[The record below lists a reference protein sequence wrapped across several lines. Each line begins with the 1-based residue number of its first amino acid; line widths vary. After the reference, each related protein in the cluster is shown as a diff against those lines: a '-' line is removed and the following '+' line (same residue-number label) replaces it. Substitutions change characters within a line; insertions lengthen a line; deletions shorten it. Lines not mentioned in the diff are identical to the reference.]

1 MKELPKASPA
11 VRPVRGRTAR
21 IAHAHPRT
29 TAALDM
35 ATMLSGSGMLT
46 RSPPPDEVDES
57 ERRQPMVGGRGN
69 RSLTVSPDSY
79 DAAART
85 VEAVLSAGTA
95 VRRYWFTEELEISDE
110 AIDLARVAGGVC
122 PLLDTHNQYQLDAVI
137 GRVLSV
143 RVEDGQLIGVLQ
155 FADTP
160 AGRDIEA
167 RVAAGEIRAISI
179 GYRVTKWQI
188 TATDDTD
195 HETWRAV
202 AWELLEAS
210 FVSVPADPNAV
221 VRSAPQHSAHGSQ
234 EEDDMRRNLPGGAA
248 AAAPAQTTAAAA
260 PATETTRAADPA
272 APAAPANAAP
282 VVDDQGQRQQ
292 QPATINGSAVRTAA
306 TNAGLDAEVVM
317 ELLERHADTP
327 FTRDALMADI
337 GRRFAE
343 RDTNVRTVNRV
354 PATAGNGVTMA
365 RAMGDALFHRMSPG
379 SELSADARNFRGM
392 SLLRMAEEYLGS
404 SGISMRGMTAHE
416 IAERAL
422 HSTSDF
428 PALMGNAMNRRLRS
442 AYEENQP
449 SYRRWARRAPNAPD
463 FRSIDVIQTSAMP
476 DLLKV
481 NEAGEFKY
489 GTISDGK
496 VSYAVVT
503 YGRIIGITRQ
513 TLINDDLRALERLT
527 TGFAGSAA
535 RLENR
540 TVYSQLTANPTM
552 SYDSTALFHASHG
565 NLAGAGGAISATT
578 LGAGRTAMRLQK
590 GLQQE
595 ELNLAPRW
603 LIVPATQEQLAY
615 QFTSSQYVP
624 AKQSDTNEFRA
635 GGRTSVEPIVEAVLD
650 GASNTAWYM
659 AAGNEQVDTVEYTYL
674 EGAEGVQMSSRI
686 GFTVDGVELKASL
699 DFAAATID
707 HRGLYKNGGA

>member
-1 MKELPKASPA
+1 MNDKPKAPKA
-11 VRPVRGRTAR
+11 PVPMRPRAAAPMTQR
-21 IAHAHPRT
+21 PRT
-29 TAALDM
+29 TALN
-35 ATMLSGSGMLT
+35 GNHMLT
-46 RSPPPDEVDES
+46 RNTPADGGDPE
-57 ERRQPMVGGRGN
+57 ERRQPMTGGRGN
-69 RSLTVSPDSY
+69 RSLAVTPDSY
-79 DAAART
+79 DSAART
-85 VEAVLSAGTA
+85 VEAVLSAGSA
-95 VRRYWFTEELEISDE
+95 VRRHWFTEELEISAE
-110 AIDLARVAGGVC
+110 AIDLARVTGGIC
-122 PLLDTHNQYQLDAVI
+122 PLLDTHNQYQLDGVI

-143 RVEDGQLIGVLQ
+143 RIEDGQLIGVLQ

-210 FVSVPADPNAV
+210 FVPVPADPNAV
-221 VRSAPQHSAHGSQ
+221 VRSAPQDPSHGNQ
-234 EEDDMRRNLPGGAA
+234 EEDDMRRNLPSGAA
-248 AAAPAQTTAAAA
+248 AAVPAPANPAAAVE
-260 PATETTRAADPA
+260 PAQATRSEPA
-272 APAAPANAAP
+272 APAAQPAPAAEP
-282 VVDDQGQRQQ
+282 AQRQ
-292 QPATINGSAVRTAA
+292 SDAVTVQAIRTAG
-306 TNAGLDAEVVM
+306 TNAGLDNDAVF
-317 ELLERHADTP
+317 ELIERHEATP

-343 RDTNVRTVNRV
+343 RDSNVRTANRV
-354 PATAGNGVTMA
+354 PATASNGVTMA

-428 PALMGNAMNRRLRS
+428 PALMGNAMNRRLRA

-503 YGRIIGITRQ
+503 YGRIIGISRQ
-513 TLINDDLRALERLT
+513 TLINDDLRALERMT

-552 SYDSTALFHASHG
+552 SYDGVALFHADHG
-565 NLAGAGGAISATT
+565 NLASPAGAISATT
-578 LGAGRTAMRLQK
+578 PGAGRTAMRLQK
-590 GLQQE
+590 GLQKE

-615 QFTSSQYVP
+615 QYTSSQYVP
-624 AKQSDTNEFRA
+624 AKQTDTNEFRA
-635 GGRTSVEPIVEAVLD
+635 GGRTSVEPIVESVLD
-650 GASNTAWYM
+650 AVSTTAWYM
-659 AAGNEQVDTVEYTYL
+659 AAGNEQCDTVEYAYL
-674 EGAEGVQMSSRI
+674 EGAEGVQLSSRI

-707 HRGLYKNGGA
+707 HRGLFKNAG

>member
-1 MKELPKASPA
+1 MDE
-11 VRPVRGRTAR
+11 
-21 IAHAHPRT
+21 
-29 TAALDM
+29 
-35 ATMLSGSGMLT
+35 
-46 RSPPPDEVDES
+46 DEVASAATETRAIPLVTRDLQIRADTFDEADNS
-57 ERRQPMVGGRGN
+57 VEVCFTTGMRGARFDWRRWEMI
-69 RSLTVSPDSY
+69 D
-79 DAAART
+79 
-85 VEAVLSAGTA
+85 
-95 VRRYWFTEELEISDE
+95 EELSTESAHVRLDRINS
-110 AIDLARVAGGVC
+110 GGPV
-122 PLLDTHNQYQLDAVI
+122 LNSHNQWEL
-137 GRVLSV
+137 
-143 RVEDGQLIGVLQ
+143 EDQIGVVVDGSARMEGGEGIARLRFSRRESIAPIIQ
-155 FADTP
+155 DI
-160 AGRDIEA
+160 RD
-167 RVAAGEIRAISI
+167 RVIRNISV
-179 GYRVTKWQI
+179 GYRVHEYEITERDGERPLYRAVDWEPYEISFVPVPFDNGAQSRSASERGEQTRQGGHPCI
-188 TATDDTD
+188 LRRAVPAISTQERNMDEDEVQTGGESAGNDTNAGTSGQQQRGQEQSSQQSQQQTAT
-195 HETWRAV
+195 V
-202 AWELLEAS
+202 
-210 FVSVPADPNAV
+210 N
-221 VRSAPQHSAHGSQ
+221 
-234 EEDDMRRNLPGGAA
+234 GA
-248 AAAPAQTTAAAA
+248 
-260 PATETTRAADPA
+260 
-272 APAAPANAAP
+272 
-282 VVDDQGQRQQ
+282 
-292 QPATINGSAVRTAA
+292 AVRTAA
-306 TNAGLDAEVVM
+306 TNAGLDAAATM
-317 ELLERHADTP
+317 ELLERHADAP

-343 RDTNVRTVNRV
+343 RDSNVRTANRV
-354 PATAGNGVTMA
+354 PASAGNGVTMA

-428 PALMGNAMNRRLRS
+428 PALMGNAMNRRLRA

-489 GTISDGK
+489 GTVSDGK

-503 YGRIIGITRQ
+503 YGRIIGISRQ
-513 TLINDDLRALERLT
+513 TLINDDLRALERMT

-552 SYDSTALFHASHG
+552 SYDTTALFHADHG
-565 NLAGAGGAISATT
+565 NLAGAGGPISATT

-590 GLQQE
+590 GLQKE

-615 QFTSSQYVP
+615 QYTSSQYVP
-624 AKQSDTNEFRA
+624 AKQSDTNEFRS
-635 GGRTSVEPIVEAVLD
+635 GGRTAVEPIVESVLD
-650 GASNTAWYM
+650 GASTTAWYM
-659 AAGNEQVDTVEYTYL
+659 AAGNEQCDTIEYTYL
-674 EGAEGVQMSSRI
+674 EGAEGVQLSSRI

-707 HRGLYKNGGA
+707 HRGLYKNAG